1 MNFFRAAVFPM
12 DGTGKLYCHALA
24 VQGPKFAPRGLSPPP
39 TAAVEPSMRSARIVR
54 SFNFELESWTAKLNP
69 L

>member
-1 MNFFRAAVFPM
+1 MNFFRAAAFPM
-12 DGTGKLYCHALA
+12 DGTGKLYGQAVA
-24 VQGPKFAPRGLSPPP
+24 VQVPKFAPPALSQPPP
-39 TAAVEPSMRSARIVR
+39 AAAEPSLRKAPAAR